1 MNEEKKP
8 LTLAQALG
16 IAAVGVGAI
25 YSAKQLYRAL
35 TTKKVLVSF
44 DWDHDKHYRQLL
56 AAWSANEKFDIE
68 FEDVTPEEIQ
78 SNDVGRIKAAITQ
91 CIREATHSLVIIGP
105 NANTRHPKSREI
117 GHLNWICFETAQSK
131 ALGKKLVVVKV
142 EKSLTAPDEVMNSG
156 AKWALSFNFEAIKKA
171 IDEA

>member
-16 IAAVGVGAI
+16 IAALGAGAF
-25 YSAKQLYRAL
+25 YGANKLYKSL
-35 TTKKVLVSF
+35 TMKKVLVSF
-44 DWDHDKHYRQLL
+44 DWEHDRHYRHLL
-56 AAWSANEKFDIE
+56 TAWSENGKFDIE

-91 CIREATHSLVIIGP
+91 CIKDATHSLVIVGP
-105 NANTRHPKSREI
+105 NATTQHPKSREI
-117 GHLNWICFETAQSK
+117 GHLNWICFETAMSK

-142 EKSLTAPDEVMNSG
+142 EKSLAAPAEVMNSG
-156 AKWALSFNFEAIKKA
+156 AKWALSFNFDAIKKA